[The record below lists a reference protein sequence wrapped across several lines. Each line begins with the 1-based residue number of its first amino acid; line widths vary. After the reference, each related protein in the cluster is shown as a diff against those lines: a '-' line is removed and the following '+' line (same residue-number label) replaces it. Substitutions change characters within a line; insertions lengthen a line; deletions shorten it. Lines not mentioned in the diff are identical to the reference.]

1 MTEAAAPAPMA
12 ASSWLN
18 ATLNGPGGWKLRSLI
33 PYLFGLMMLFDSW
46 DSVVISFTVPSIAK
60 AWMLDPV
67 RIGWLISAGYAGQLV
82 GAIAM
87 GAVAEAKGRL
97 PVLRP
102 LVIGM
107 GLLAIVC
114 GLTQNFGQLVAVRL
128 LQGFCIGGALPV
140 VISYVNEVAP
150 AATRGRFFGTYQFLM
165 LAGFGLASLSSAYI
179 VPAFGWRPMYM
190 LGALPLLLTPMLF
203 RIPESPRWLAGHG
216 QVQAAVEALR
226 RLGGNP
232 AEKDAAAAPPT
243 PKAPPASVL
252 LSPRLRRLTF
262 VTSLLWLLTSL
273 VSFGLVTWV
282 PSIYV
287 SNFHIPLA
295 KALQFNA
302 LGSIFIFFVP
312 LVLRQILDKVGRRPP
327 VILGTALGGAALLAL
342 TQVGHGGPE
351 WLIVTLTII
360 GSIGGSIGSM
370 VLWPYTS
377 EVYET
382 SVRATA
388 LGFSSSLARAA
399 SMSTPLIVGL
409 VLASTGSIGPVF
421 LIFGL
426 SAATVAL
433 LWLFA
438 TRETAGKEIDA

>member
-18 ATLNGPGGWKLRSLI
+18 ATLNGPGDWRLRSWV
-33 PYLFGLMMLFDSW
+33 PYLLGLMMLFDSW
-46 DSVVISFTVPSIAK
+46 DSVVISFTLPSIAK

-67 RIGWLISAGYAGQLV
+67 KSGELISAGYAGQLV
-82 GAIAM
+82 GALVA

-102 LVIGM
+102 LVILM
-107 GLLAIVC
+107 CLLAIVC
-114 GLTQNFGQLVAVRL
+114 GFTQSFGQLVTVRL

-165 LAGFGLASLSSAYI
+165 LAGFGLASLSSAWI
-179 VPAFGWRPMYM
+179 VPAYGWRPMYM
-190 LGALPLLLTPMLF
+190 LGALPLLVAPALF
-203 RIPESPRWLAGHG
+203 VIPESPRWLAAHG
-216 QVQAAVEALR
+216 KVQAAVDALR
-226 RLGGNP
+226 KLGGNP
-232 AEKDAAAAPPT
+232 DESHAAAAPPA
-243 PKAPPASVL
+243 PKPPPATVL
-252 LSPRLRRLTF
+252 LSPRLRSLTL

-295 KALQFNA
+295 KALQYNA
-302 LGSIFIFFVP
+302 LGSIFIFFIP
-312 LVLRQILDKVGRRPP
+312 LVLRQILDRLGRRPP
-327 VILGTALGGAALLAL
+327 VIAGTALGALALLTL
-342 TQVGHGGPE
+342 TQMGHGAE

-388 LGFSSSLARAA
+388 LGMSSSLARAA
-399 SMSTPLIVGL
+399 SMSTPLIVG
-409 VLASTGSIGPVF
+409 VLLAATGSIGPVF
-421 LIFGL
+421 LIFGV
-426 SAATVAL
+426 SAGAVAL
-433 LWLFA
+433 IWIFL
-438 TRETAGKEIDA
+438 TKETAGREIDA